1 MTPSSSEDRFPPNTP
16 MSCSNPSI
24 PSLTTIDSEVPQE
37 KASDEQG
44 EPLGF
49 NEAHFTPCAPVLED
63 DGYSGDNAI
72 ESGESEYEDS
82 SDDDGGLQ
90 MVRRRSAPLTP
101 SGGRGLGVSSTSS
114 YMSRHPRRGT
124 GSSAF
129 SKKSSRSGSNNTM
142 KKIRSHD
149 ESD

>member
-1 MTPSSSEDRFPPNTP
+1 

-37 KASDEQG
+37 KAADEQG
-44 EPLGF
+44 EPLGCD
-49 NEAHFTPCAPVLED
+49 ETPFTPCVPVLED

-72 ESGESEYEDS
+72 ESGDSDYEDS

-101 SGGRGLGVSSTSS
+101 SGGRGLGVSSTSHF
-114 YMSRHPRRGT
+114 SRPPRRGT

-149 ESD
+149 ESE

>member
-1 MTPSSSEDRFPPNTP
+1 

-44 EPLGF
+44 EPLGS
-49 NEAHFTPCAPVLED
+49 NEASFTPCAPVLED

-90 MVRRRSAPLTP
+90 M
-101 SGGRGLGVSSTSS
+101 
-114 YMSRHPRRGT
+114 
-124 GSSAF
+124 
-129 SKKSSRSGSNNTM
+129 
-142 KKIRSHD
+142 
-149 ESD
+149 